1 MNCEESDNPDL
12 NGILKSDLKNRFQIK
27 ILLQWAACT
36 FQMVF
41 QEGRHSSFGGSSIN
55 PPLPWGLGF
64 LETRRSSNSCSW
76 RERND
81 SRGVGVTSRAAQ
93 GISDWVGKD
102 LEQPGMLEGSLPWQ
116 GWFGISFR
124 ALPTQTSLGSKPQTR
139 LAEIPLRGEEQ
150 GPGAL
155 ELQRIPA
162 CSGLQNV
169 PKVPNSNPCCGH
181 H

>member
-76 RERND
+76 RERNY
-81 SRGVGVTSRAAQ
+81 SRGAGVTSRAAQ
-93 GISDWVGKD
+93 GISGLGRTW
-102 LEQPGMLEGSLPWQ
+102 S
-116 GWFGISFR
+116 
-124 ALPTQTSLGSKPQTR
+124 SLGCWRGPCHGRAGLGSALGPFPPKPAWDPSPRQD
-139 LAEIPLRGEEQ
+139 LLKS
-150 GPGAL
+150 L
-155 ELQRIPA
+155 
-162 CSGLQNV
+162 
-169 PKVPNSNPCCGH
+169 
-181 H
+181 